1 MQKTGKNALIVFIK
15 NPEIG
20 KVKTRLAKTVGDEKA
35 LAVYKALME
44 HTRKI
49 AEALSVNRR
58 LFYSQFINE
67 SDNWSRKKF
76 QKDLQ
81 IEADLGTKMATA
93 FHTVFKTNEKVVIIG
108 SDCASLTP
116 QIVRKAFKKL
126 DEHDFV
132 IGPAMDGGY
141 YLLGMNQFA
150 PEVFHNI
157 EWSTEVVCSTTMEQ
171 IKDLNKSY
179 FLLPELSDID
189 YEEDW
194 LKYGWDLP
202 GYPIN
207 PNNKYKKVVIPPQTN
222 A

>member
-1 MQKTGKNALIVFIK
+1 LNSRALIIFIK
-15 NPEIG
+15 NPEKG
-20 KVKTRLAKTVGDEKA
+20 KVKTRIAQTAGDEKA

-49 AEALSVNRR
+49 AEALPVNRR

-67 SDNWSRKKF
+67 SDHWSRQKF

-116 QIVRKAFKKL
+116 KIVRKAFKKL

-141 YLLGMNQFA
+141 YLLGMKQFT
-150 PEVFHNI
+150 PEVFSNI
-157 EWSTEVVCSTTMEQ
+157 EWSTETVCSTTIER
-171 IKDLNKSY
+171 IENIGKNYL
-179 FLLPELSDID
+179 LLPELSDID

-194 LKYGWDLP
+194 IKYGWDLP
-202 GYPIN
+202 DYPIT
-207 PNNKYKKVVIPPQTN
+207 PSNKYKKVVIPPQTN

>member
-1 MQKTGKNALIVFIK
+1 MQETGKNALIVFIK
-15 NPEIG
+15 NPKLG

-35 LAVYKALME
+35 LAIYKALME

-49 AEALSVNRR
+49 AETLPVNRR

-67 SDNWSRKKF
+67 SDKWSRKKF
-76 QKDLQ
+76 HKELQ
-81 IEADLGTKMATA
+81 IEADLGMKMATA

-116 QIVRKAFKKL
+116 EIVENAFEQL
-126 DEHDFV
+126 DKYPFV

-141 YLLGMNQFA
+141 YLLGMNQFT
-150 PEVFHNI
+150 PEVFSDI
-157 EWSTEVVCSTTMEQ
+157 AWSTETVCSTTIER
-171 IKDLNKSY
+171 IENLGKTY

-194 LKYGWDLP
+194 VKYGWELEEKEVKP
-202 GYPIN
+202 KIF
-207 PNNKYKKVVIPPQTN
+207 K
-222 A
+222 

>member
-1 MQKTGKNALIVFIK
+1 MQETKKNALIVFIK

-20 KVKTRLAKTVGDEKA
+20 KVKTRLAKTVGNEKA

-49 AEALSVNRR
+49 AEALPINRR

-93 FHTVFKTNEKVVIIG
+93 FHTVFKKNDKVVIIG

-116 QIVRKAFKKL
+116 EIVQTAFDRL
-126 DEHDFV
+126 DDFPFV

-141 YLLGMNQFA
+141 YLLGMTEFT
-150 PEVFHNI
+150 PSVFSDI
-157 EWSTEVVCSTTMEQ
+157 EWSTETVCSTTIER
-171 IKDLNKSY
+171 INSLGKTY

-194 LKYGWDLP
+194 IKYGWDLEEEKAKP
-202 GYPIN
+202 
-207 PNNKYKKVVIPPQTN
+207 KVFKKS
-222 A
+222 

>member
-1 MQKTGKNALIVFIK
+1 MQESRKNALIIFIK
-15 NPEIG
+15 NPELG

-49 AEALSVNRR
+49 AEALPVNRR

-67 SDNWSRKKF
+67 LDNWSSEKF
-76 QKDLQ
+76 HKDLQ
-81 IEADLGTKMATA
+81 IEADLGNKMATA
-93 FHTVFKTNEKVVIIG
+93 FHTVFKENEKVVIIG

-116 QIVRKAFKKL
+116 AIVQTAFDKL
-126 DEHDFV
+126 DDVPFV

-141 YLLGMNQFA
+141 YLLGMKQFS
-150 PEVFHNI
+150 PEVFRGI
-157 EWSTEVVCSTTMEQ
+157 EWSTETVCLTTIER
-171 IKDLNKSY
+171 INSLNKRY

-194 LKYGWDLP
+194 VKYGWDLEED
-202 GYPIN
+202 
-207 PNNKYKKVVIPPQTN
+207 KVKPKILE
-222 A
+222 

>member
-1 MQKTGKNALIVFIK
+1 MQETGKNALIVFIK

-20 KVKTRLAKTVGDEKA
+20 KVKTRLAKTMGDEKA
-35 LAVYKALME
+35 LAIYKALME

-49 AEALSVNRR
+49 AEALPVNRR

-67 SDNWSRKKF
+67 SDTWSRDKF

-81 IEADLGTKMATA
+81 IEADLGIKMATA
-93 FHTVFKTNEKVVIIG
+93 FHTVFKENEKVVIIG

-116 QIVRKAFKKL
+116 EIVQTAFDRL
-126 DEHDFV
+126 DEFPFV

-141 YLLGMNQFA
+141 YLLGMNQFTPA
-150 PEVFHNI
+150 VFGDI
-157 EWSTEVVCSTTMEQ
+157 EWSTETVCSTTIER
-171 IKDLNKSY
+171 INNLNKTY

-194 LKYGWDLP
+194 VKYGWELEAD
-202 GYPIN
+202 
-207 PNNKYKKVVIPPQTN
+207 KKKPKILK
-222 A
+222 

>member
-1 MQKTGKNALIVFIK
+1 MQETKKNALIVFIK

-20 KVKTRLAKTVGDEKA
+20 KVKTRLAKTVGNEKA

-49 AEALSVNRR
+49 AEALPVNRR

-93 FHTVFKTNEKVVIIG
+93 FHTVFKKNDKVVIIG

-116 QIVRKAFKKL
+116 EIVQTAFDRL
-126 DEHDFV
+126 DDFPFV

-141 YLLGMNQFA
+141 YLLGMTEFT
-150 PEVFHNI
+150 PSVFSDI
-157 EWSTEVVCSTTMEQ
+157 EWSTETVCSTTIER
-171 IKDLNKSY
+171 INSLGKTY

-194 LKYGWDLP
+194 IKYGWDLP
-202 GYPIN
+202 NYPIN
-207 PNNKYKKVVIPPQTN
+207 PITKYKNAVIPPQTK

>member
-1 MQKTGKNALIVFIK
+1 MQETKKNALIVFIK

-20 KVKTRLAKTVGDEKA
+20 KVKTRLAKTVGNEKA

-49 AEALSVNRR
+49 AEALPVNRR

-93 FHTVFKTNEKVVIIG
+93 FHTVFKKNDKVVIIG

-116 QIVRKAFKKL
+116 EIVQTAFDRL
-126 DEHDFV
+126 DDFPFV

-141 YLLGMNQFA
+141 YLLGMTEFT
-150 PEVFHNI
+150 PSVFSDI
-157 EWSTEVVCSTTMEQ
+157 EWSTETVCSTTIER
-171 IKDLNKSY
+171 INSLGKTY

-194 LKYGWDLP
+194 IKYGWDLP
-202 GYPIN
+202 NYPIN
-207 PNNKYKKVVIPPQTN
+207 PITKYKKAVIPPQTK

>member
-1 MQKTGKNALIVFIK
+1 MEETKKNALIIFIK

-49 AEALSVNRR
+49 AEALPVNRR
-58 LFYSQFINE
+58 LFYSQYINE
-67 SDNWSRKKF
+67 ADNWSPKKF
-76 QKDLQ
+76 QKELQ
-81 IEADLGTKMATA
+81 IEADLGDKMATA
-93 FHTVFKTNEKVVIIG
+93 FHTVFKENEKVVIIG

-116 QIVRKAFKKL
+116 EIVQTAFDKL
-126 DEHDFV
+126 AEFPFV

-141 YLLGMNQFA
+141 YLLGMNQFT
-150 PEVFHNI
+150 PSIFSDI
-157 EWSTEVVCSTTMEQ
+157 EWSTETVCSTTIER
-171 IKDLNKSY
+171 INSLNKRY

-194 LKYGWDLP
+194 VKYGWDLEEDKVKP
-202 GYPIN
+202 
-207 PNNKYKKVVIPPQTN
+207 KTLKKS
-222 A
+222 

>member
-1 MQKTGKNALIVFIK
+1 MHKTGRNALIVFIK

-49 AEALSVNRR
+49 AEALPVNRR
-58 LFYSQFINE
+58 LFYSQYINK
-67 SDNWSRKKF
+67 SDNWSPEKF

-81 IEADLGTKMATA
+81 IEADLGDKMATA
-93 FHTVFKTNEKVVIIG
+93 FHTVFKENEKVVIIG

-116 QIVRKAFKKL
+116 EIVQTAFDKL
-126 DEHDFV
+126 DEFPFV

-141 YLLGMNQFA
+141 YLLGMNQFT
-150 PEVFHNI
+150 PEVFSNI
-157 EWSTEVVCSTTMEQ
+157 EWSTETVCSTTIER
-171 IKDLNKSY
+171 INSLDKTY

-194 LKYGWDLP
+194 VKYGWDLP
-202 GYPIN
+202 GYDIN
-207 PNNKYKKVVIPPQTN
+207 PITKYKNAVIPPQTK